1 MDKELLALLKQ
12 INGNLERIADCM
24 EACSQSCEEDT
35 LYYEPPNLVTT
46 ESVEETPAKAERGGN
61 VFHIVPSE
69 MPKKVKADVEEPKAD
84 GPKADVG
91 EPKEVDF
98 DTVLSAVVAYSNRDS
113 SGLKD
118 LIIPLG
124 WKQGTKVSDW
134 LKTCPENWGRVYK
147 GCTV

>member
-35 LYYEPPNLVTT
+35 LYYEPSNSVTT
-46 ESVEETPAKAERGGN
+46 ESVEETPAKAERGDN

-69 MPKKVKADVEEPKAD
+69 MPKKVKTDKAEEPKAGD
-84 GPKADVG
+84 SKAE

-134 LKTCPENWGRVYK
+134 LKTCPENWARVYK
-147 GCTV
+147 GCTA